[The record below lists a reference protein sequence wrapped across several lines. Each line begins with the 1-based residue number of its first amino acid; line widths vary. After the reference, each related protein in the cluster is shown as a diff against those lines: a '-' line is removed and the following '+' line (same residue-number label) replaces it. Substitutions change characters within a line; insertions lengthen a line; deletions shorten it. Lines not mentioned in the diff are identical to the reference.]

1 MDDVNLLVEVLLPA
15 TLLLIMFGMGM
26 TLTPRDF
33 IQLKNYPR
41 AVVAGLGGQLLLLS
55 LIHISEPTRPY

>member
-33 IQLKNYPR
+33 IQLKN
-41 AVVAGLGGQLLLLS
+41 
-55 LIHISEPTRPY
+55 

>member
-1 MDDVNLLVEVLLPA
+1 MEETNLLVEVLLPA

-33 IQLKNYPR
+33 IKLKDYPR
-41 AVVAGLGGQLLLLS
+41 AAS
-55 LIHISEPTRPY
+55 AS